1 MYIYIY
7 IQYIQYTNF
16 SSVHIKPQYIQWLWG
31 WIPCN
36 VDPRHEEFHG
46 QLRLISAKAT
56 NGQAFWAIKRLLTSR
71 RRGDASCFMLI
82 PWLCHGFT
90 MVWIYHCYTIVQ
102 PLYKSIYIYIPLLY
116 HCYAHHDYAFVIA
129 SFYRTVIALLSHVQC
144 NMIPMFFVFFLFFS
158 GELENPS
165 TWTRHLTAQPR
176 VDQAS
181 GMMKG
186 LISAAG
192 DVWNWSVVGHQWHN
206 NGRTMV

>member
-1 MYIYIY
+1 MQFPISQYTFPSVISGFTQCSSHLLASNIQWLRLRNDGFVPISAYHGYAMVLPWYGFTIVIPLFNHYINLYIYIY
-7 IQYIQYTNF
+7 TT
-16 SSVHIKPQYIQWLWG
+16 L
-31 WIPCN
+31 
-36 VDPRHEEFHG
+36 
-46 QLRLISAKAT
+46 
-56 NGQAFWAIKRLLTSR
+56 
-71 RRGDASCFMLI
+71 
-82 PWLCHGFT
+82 
-90 MVWIYHCYTIVQ
+90 
-102 PLYKSIYIYIPLLY
+102 IPLLCPSWLCLCY
-116 HCYAHHDYAFVIA
+116 SIVLPHCYSIVIPC
-129 SFYRTVIALLSHVQC
+129 SMQYDPHVLC
-144 NMIPMFFVFFLFFS
+144 FFLFFS